1 MMQSK
6 TFRAPTM
13 KDAIALV
20 KAELGP
26 EAVILTTR
34 QVRSHKGLL
43 GRVEIEITAAP
54 DPQRATKTAKA
65 AEPIARSADAQP
77 PATPRLDDLARRVAA
92 LESNGAIDALRARID
107 RMGEQLDDVTRLLA
121 RLTDAGEVPAA
132 EVATAPAAPSVSRVY
147 EAMLSRLVERGVAID
162 LARDIVAEASCAD
175 FEADEFEALP
185 HIADAI
191 MKRIRVRDPFAGAK
205 GQTVCALVGPTGV
218 GKTTTLAKLAAG
230 QVLDR
235 RKRAALLTVDT
246 FRVGAVEQLRVYG
259 RIMDVPVE
267 IAGDERD
274 LAEKIARHA
283 DKDVIFVDTAG
294 VGQKDRMMLNKMA
307 TYFAGNAQFETHL
320 IVSAT
325 TQYRDLADI
334 AEQFRIFS
342 PTSLIASKLDESN
355 ALGGVFTLA
364 ATHAYPLSWFT
375 IGQQVPD
382 DIEPATAERVVDQLL
397 GITAH

>member
-1 MMQSK
+1 MQTK

-20 KAELGP
+20 KAELGS

-34 QVRSHKGLL
+34 QVRSHRGLL
-43 GRVEIEITAAP
+43 GRVEIEITAAL
-54 DPQRATKTAKA
+54 DPKRAVRATNP
-65 AEPIARSADAQP
+65 AEPIAKPANSA
-77 PATPRLDDLARRVAA
+77 PAVEPKLDDLARRVAA
-92 LESNGAIDALRARID
+92 LESSVAIDALRARID

-121 RLTDAGEVPAA
+121 RWADAGEVPTP
-132 EVATAPAAPSVSRVY
+132 VDVDTPAAPAVSRVY
-147 EAMLSRLVERGVAID
+147 ESMLARLVEKGVAVD
-162 LARDIVAEASCAD
+162 LARDLVAEASCAD

-191 MKRIRVRDPFAGAK
+191 MKRIRVVDPFADTR
-205 GQTVCALVGPTGV
+205 GQRVCALVGPTGV

-235 RKRAALLTVDT
+235 RKRAAFLTVDT

-307 TYFAGNAQFETHL
+307 AYFAGNGSFETHL

-334 AEQFRIFS
+334 AERFRVFS

-364 ATHAYPLSWFT
+364 ATHAFPLSWFT

>member
-1 MMQSK
+1 MQTKS
-6 TFRAPTM
+6 FRAPTM

-34 QVRSHKGLL
+34 SVRSHKGLL

-54 DPQRATKTAKA
+54 DPQRAARAAKA
-65 AEPIARSADAQP
+65 AEPAANSPEISTTAE
-77 PATPRLDDLARRVAA
+77 PRPDDLARRLAA
-92 LESNGAIDALRARID
+92 LESSGAVDALRARVD

-121 RLTDAGEVPAA
+121 RLTEAGEVPAVA
-132 EVATAPAAPSVSRVY
+132 EVSAPVAPAVSRVY
-147 EAMLSRLVERGVAID
+147 ESILARLVDRGVAVD
-162 LARDIVAEASCAD
+162 LARDIVAEAACAD
-175 FEADEFEALP
+175 FEADEFEVLP
-185 HIADAI
+185 HIAGAI
-191 MKRIRVRDPFAGAK
+191 MNRIKVKDPFAGAK

-235 RKRAALLTVDT
+235 RKRAAFLTVDT

-307 TYFAGNAQFETHL
+307 AYFAGNARFETHL

-342 PTSLIASKLDESN
+342 PSSLIASKLDESN

-364 ATHAYPLSWFT
+364 ATHAFPLSWFT

>member
-1 MMQSK
+1 MQTK
-6 TFRAPTM
+6 TFRAPSM

-20 KAELGP
+20 KTDLGP
-26 EAVILTTR
+26 DAVILTTR
-34 QVRSHKGLL
+34 SVRSHKGLL
-43 GRVEIEITAAP
+43 GRIEVEITAGL
-54 DPQRATKTAKA
+54 DPNRATATKVA
-65 AEPIARSADAQP
+65 P
-77 PATPRLDDLARRVAA
+77 PAANLPAKPPASLTREEPRLDDIARRLAA
-92 LESNGAIDALRARID
+92 IESSAAIDALRARVD

-121 RLTDAGEVPAA
+121 RLTDVPEPPEIAKP
-132 EVATAPAAPSVSRVY
+132 VAPPAVSRVY
-147 EAMLSRLVERGVAID
+147 EAMLSRLLDKGVATD

-175 FEADEFEALP
+175 FEVDEFEALP
-185 HIADAI
+185 HIAGAI
-191 MKRIRVRDPFAGAK
+191 MNRIRVKDPFAGAK

-218 GKTTTLAKLAAG
+218 GKTTTLAKLAAA
-230 QVLDR
+230 QVLDH

-259 RIMDVPVE
+259 RIMNVPVE

-274 LAEKIARHA
+274 LADKIARHA

-307 TYFAGNAQFETHL
+307 AYFAGSARFETHL

-325 TQYRDLADI
+325 TQSRDLADI
-334 AEQFRIFS
+334 VEQFRIFS
-342 PTSLIASKLDESN
+342 PSTLIASKLDESN

-364 ATHAYPLSWFT
+364 ATHALPLSWFT